1 MTADLPLCCPACRR
15 SLAAGP
21 EGYRCDGC
29 RRSYPVH
36 FGIPDLRLAP
46 DPRLPLVEDLRRAER
61 LAAAATRCSFEDLLR
76 LYWEMSPDTPP
87 SAAARYQR
95 FAMDGEER
103 GREALSAIE
112 VRAGGRWRGRAVLEI
127 GCGAGGFL
135 AAARGRF
142 DSLVGVDVALR
153 WLVVAQRR
161 LRADG
166 SGTRLVCASADRLPF
181 ADGVFDG
188 AVALHTVEHTAQP
201 GAVLAEATRTLRPG
215 GLCYVVT
222 PNRLSL
228 GPEPCV
234 RVLGVGLLPRAVA
247 DRYVRLVTGHPYRH
261 IRLLSAAE
269 LRRLARAAG
278 LGAVT
283 VSAPRLA
290 ACELR
295 ALSPGA
301 RRLASL
307 YQRLREIRG
316 LAPLCR
322 LGGPLLEAIAAKP
335 KR

>member
-1 MTADLPLCCPACRR
+1 MTAELRFCCPACRG
-15 SLAAGP
+15 SLAAAGG
-21 EGYRCDGC
+21 GYHCRGC
-29 RRSYPVH
+29 GRSYPVH
-36 FGIPDLRLAP
+36 FGIPDFRLAP
-46 DPRLPLVEDLRRAER
+46 DPRLPLAEDLRRAER
-61 LAAAATRCSFEDLLR
+61 LAAAATRSSFEDLLR

-87 SAAARYQR
+87 PAAARYRR
-95 FAMDGEER
+95 FALDGEER

-112 VRAGGRWRGRAVLEI
+112 AVGGGHRHGRAVLEI

-135 AAARGRF
+135 AAAQGRF
-142 DSLVGVDVALR
+142 DPLVGVDVALR
-153 WLVVAQRR
+153 WLVVARR
-161 LRADG
+161 RVPADG
-166 SGTRLVCASADRLPF
+166 PGTRLVCASADRLPF
-181 ADGVFDG
+181 GDGAFDGV
-188 AVALHTVEHTAQP
+188 VALHTLEHTAHP
-201 GAVLAEATRTLRPG
+201 AAVLVEAARALRPG

-278 LGAVT
+278 FGAVT

-295 ALSPGA
+295 ALSPRA
-301 RRLASL
+301 RRLASV

-322 LGGPLLEAIAAKP
+322 LGGPLLEAIAVKP
-335 KR
+335 AR